1 MLKVWDKSG
10 RNIKLDQAKYIDMS
24 SLNKG
29 FAFDIVAWGIRR
41 SSNSEQIGNAQLP
54 WFNAEEGIQ
63 MLRKIEMLEQ
73 TCHLRPTHTGRVK
86 KTQHLSLLREI
97 NLWRDPQHS

>member
-54 WFNAEEGIQ
+54 
-63 MLRKIEMLEQ
+63 L
-73 TCHLRPTHTGRVK
+73 V
-86 KTQHLSLLREI
+86 
-97 NLWRDPQHS
+97 